1 MKILFYTIIIQF
13 YRLKI
18 NKNRNR
24 IQKSV
29 DNKSTQWYIY
39 GVDDES
45 TKTERRD
52 CMTDEIEL
60 DYAIKKAG
68 LDRAEVAKGLQIS
81 ATALFNKIHNKTEFK
96 ASEIV
101 ALKKML
107 HLSDR
112 QRDKIFF
119 AAFVDRKST
128 KA

>member
-1 MKILFYTIIIQF
+1 
-13 YRLKI
+13 
-18 NKNRNR
+18 
-24 IQKSV
+24 
-29 DNKSTQWYIY
+29 
-39 GVDDES
+39 
-45 TKTERRD
+45 
-52 CMTDEIEL
+52 MTDEIEL

-68 LDRAEVAKGLQIS
+68 LDRAEVAKGLELS

-119 AAFVDRKST
+119 AIHVDGKST
-128 KA
+128 KG

>member
-1 MKILFYTIIIQF
+1 
-13 YRLKI
+13 
-18 NKNRNR
+18 
-24 IQKSV
+24 
-29 DNKSTQWYIY
+29 
-39 GVDDES
+39 
-45 TKTERRD
+45 
-52 CMTDEIEL
+52 MTDEIEL

-68 LDRAEVAKGLQIS
+68 LDRAKVAKEFQLS

-119 AAFVDRKST
+119 AIHVDGKST

>member
-1 MKILFYTIIIQF
+1 
-13 YRLKI
+13 
-18 NKNRNR
+18 
-24 IQKSV
+24 
-29 DNKSTQWYIY
+29 
-39 GVDDES
+39 
-45 TKTERRD
+45 
-52 CMTDEIEL
+52 MTDEIEL

-119 AAFVDRKST
+119 AASVDRKST
-128 KA
+128 EA